1 MGSSE
6 GRGEVSGGD
15 YGDRRRG
22 TRSAIAGEDEGDEGE
37 NERG

>member
-15 YGDRRRG
+15 YGDRQRG
-22 TRSAIAGEDEGDEGE
+22 TRSSIAGEDEGDEGE